1 MLASLRS
8 WSSKTTTTMTWEGKM
23 RYKIYWPGRS
33 KRHDSVVISR
43 IHRKLKI
50 KSRSNDFFF
59 ERVIL
64 QVRRPDSLEFPVASS
79 SGRMFQLAYLDN
91 GMEMIWVVKLLQ
103 KSGET
108 KIRAQYYRV
117 LRTADAIQESP
128 EEHDLDL
135 GGGHVH
141 LGTKSLRRLLAQE
154 IHSCAWLGW

>member
-1 MLASLRS
+1 
-8 WSSKTTTTMTWEGKM
+8 MT
-23 RYKIYWPGRS
+23 
-33 KRHDSVVISR
+33 
-43 IHRKLKI
+43 
-50 KSRSNDFFF
+50 
-59 ERVIL
+59 
-64 QVRRPDSLEFPVASS
+64 RRDGLGFPVARS
-79 SGRMFQLAYLDN
+79 SGRMFQLAHLDN

-117 LRTADAIQESP
+117 LRTADAIQDSP

-154 IHSCAWLGW
+154 IHYPENIRDRTFHWGNVLCRSLRNRRREYC